1 MNNRNNNKI
10 DKINS
15 ELTKQISY
23 VINYELKD
31 PRINAIITV
40 IKVDTTYDLKIAKVY
55 LSIMSENEVKPEEV
69 IKIIQK
75 AQGFIRNQL
84 KTKLDIRNI
93 PELHFILDDSIQYG
107 MHIEELI
114 KEIHKDD
121 NK

>member
-1 MNNRNNNKI
+1 MNNHNNNKI

>member
-1 MNNRNNNKI
+1 MNNRSNNKI

-15 ELTKQISY
+15 ELLKQISY

-40 IKVDTTYDLKIAKVY
+40 IKVDTTYDLKISKVY
-55 LSIMSENEVKPEEV
+55 LSVMSENEVKPEEV
-69 IKIIQK
+69 VKIIQK

-93 PELHFILDDSIQYG
+93 PELHFLLDDSIEYG

-114 KEIHKDD
+114 KEIHKDE